1 MLHFDV
7 LIVGSGLAGMTLAL
21 HLAEHR
27 KVGLITK
34 KNLLEGSSTYA
45 QGGIAAVL
53 DDQDSVEAHIQDTL
67 VAGAGLC
74 NPQTTRFIVEHSRA
88 AIDWLIE
95 LGVPFTR
102 DGDDSDGPL

>member
-1 MLHFDV
+1 MVLLLSKHGKDGILTQHLDV

-67 VAGAGLC
+67 VSGAGL
-74 NPQTTRFIVEHSRA
+74 
-88 AIDWLIE
+88 
-95 LGVPFTR
+95 
-102 DGDDSDGPL
+102 

>member
-34 KNLLEGSSTYA
+34 KNL
-45 QGGIAAVL
+45 AVL
-53 DDQDSVEAHIQDTL
+53 LQ
-67 VAGAGLC
+67 
-74 NPQTTRFIVEHSRA
+74 RFSS
-88 AIDWLIE
+88 W
-95 LGVPFTR
+95 
-102 DGDDSDGPL
+102 

>member
-74 NPQTTRFIVEHSRA
+74 NPANHA
-88 AIDWLIE
+88 LYC
-95 LGVPFTR
+95 
-102 DGDDSDGPL
+102 

>member
-21 HLAEHR
+21 HLAETR

-34 KNLLEGSSTYA
+34 KNLLEASSSYA

-53 DDQDSVEAHIQDTL
+53 DDADSVEAHIEDRPVL
-67 VAGAGLC
+67 ACAM
-74 NPQTTRFIVEHSRA
+74 PRPRA
-88 AIDWLIE
+88 LLWRTHGQRLT
-95 LGVPFTR
+95 G
-102 DGDDSDGPL
+102 